1 MQNCVAIL
9 QSPKNPWRDFFLA
22 TYAGLEG
29 ARSACVAP
37 AGRVSPGKPV
47 TRGMMAGCRVK
58 TDVRTIRTSSKRL
71 VQKIEV
77 GAYIDRLA
85 ERLYNRS

>member
-1 MQNCVAIL
+1 MEG
-9 QSPKNPWRDFFLA
+9 FFEA

-47 TRGMMAGCRVK
+47 TRGMMADCREK
-58 TDVRTIRTSSKRL
+58 TDGRTIRTSSIRKRNL
-71 VQKIEV
+71 
-77 GAYIDRLA
+77 G
-85 ERLYNRS
+85 LYRQIGRKVI

>member
-1 MQNCVAIL
+1 MQKPPASAI
-9 QSPKNPWRDFFLA
+9 QKKSMEGFFEA

-47 TRGMMAGCRVK
+47 TKDIKADCREK
-58 TDVRTIRTSSKRL
+58 TDGRTIRTSSIGLRPKDSCKR
-71 VQKIEV
+71 
-77 GAYIDRLA
+77 
-85 ERLYNRS
+85 

>member
-1 MQNCVAIL
+1 MEGGLAHAELRSDSAIL
-9 QSPKNPWRDFFLA
+9 KKSMEGFFLA

-47 TRGMMAGCRVK
+47 TKDIKADCRVK
-58 TDVRTIRTSSKRL
+58 TDGRTRRISSIRKRNL
-71 VQKIEV
+71 
-77 GAYIDRLA
+77 G
-85 ERLYNRS
+85 LYRQIGRKVI

>member
-1 MQNCVAIL
+1 MQDCVAIL
-9 QSPKNPWRDFFLA
+9 QSSKNPRRDFFLA

-47 TRGMMAGCRVK
+47 TKDIKADCRVK
-58 TDVRTIRTSSKRL
+58 TDGRASRTSSKRL
-71 VQKIEV
+71 
-77 GAYIDRLA
+77 RP
-85 ERLYNRS
+85 

>member
-1 MQNCVAIL
+1 MEG
-9 QSPKNPWRDFFLA
+9 FFEA

-47 TRGMMAGCRVK
+47 TRGMKAGCRVK
-58 TDVRTIRTSSKRL
+58 TDGRTIRTSS
-71 VQKIEV
+71 
-77 GAYIDRLA
+77 
-85 ERLYNRS
+85 